1 MDIKTTLVG
10 VLIIAICIFPIVV
23 FSIRKKRNDRKK
35 LQSLRDF
42 ADRKNCII
50 HEYEI
55 CGNYLIG
62 MDEVKNFVFFETKD
76 MQFVDLSEIKNCTIR
91 NFSKRVEG
99 KSGSYSIPDSLSLC
113 FIPKNKNISEECF
126 EFFNSENNSQLVGE
140 LQSIEK
146 WQQIISERLTK

>member
-1 MDIKTTLVG
+1 MDIKSTFIGIIL
-10 VLIIAICIFPIVV
+10 IAICVLPIIVL
-23 FSIRKKRNDRKK
+23 SIKKNRKIRKNRQLLFN
-35 LQSLRDF
+35 F
-42 ADRKNCII
+42 AKEKGCII
-50 HEYEI
+50 HQYEI

-62 MDEVKNFVFFETKD
+62 LDEVKNFVFFETKD

-126 EFFNSENNSQLVGE
+126 EFFSSENNSQLVGE

-146 WQQIISERLTK
+146 WHKIISERLKK